1 MIAYRKPDGLERTT
15 AVLSSLQHEVNAEI
29 LRRQVLAFHV
39 FAFGTMFIAL
49 VAGETLFAT
58 MMFSIIEIEILGTT
72 FSGAA
77 FALLVPSVIGYAHVR
92 LHHEGDHFIDWWLKR
107 LSGLGILIF
116 AIGMSMMVG
125 FSAWQASQDAVSAIA
140 SGPAGT
146 FGGEVVGGGEASA
159 SSGIVEWVAV
169 IPNSLLFLGLS
180 FGMIITISFASFALG
195 RALVA
200 FNMLTLTPRIGEDVR
215 QLITSAGEKIAALR
229 SLRDEDDAAL
239 RKLPFDLKV
248 KFAREAAN
256 AAFAL
261 GQAKVA
267 AARRTFDPVGG
278 NDPLTA
284 VIGDPVAGSIPHN
297 VKTEQD
303 YARHMAEQIDIMRA
317 HNVLRVL
324 TGITE

>member
-1 MIAYRKPDGLERTT
+1 MIAYRNPDGLERTT
-15 AVLSSLQHEVNAEI
+15 ALLASLQHEVNAEI
-29 LRRQVLAFHV
+29 LRRQVLV
-39 FAFGTMFIAL
+39 FQLVSFGAMFIAL

-92 LHHEGDHFIDWWLKR
+92 LHHEGDHFIDLWLKR

-125 FSAWQASQDAVSAIA
+125 FSAWQASQDAVNAIA
-140 SGPAGT
+140 SGPTGT
-146 FGGEVVGGGEASA
+146 FGGEVVGGDAPA
-159 SSGIVEWVAV
+159 SSGIVGWIAV

-229 SLRDEDDAAL
+229 SLRDEDDADL
-239 RKLPFDLKV
+239 CKLPFDLKV

-256 AAFAL
+256 AAYAL

-267 AARRTFDPVGG
+267 AARRTFDPVRG
-278 NDPLTA
+278 NDPLIA

-317 HNVLRVL
+317 HNVLRLL